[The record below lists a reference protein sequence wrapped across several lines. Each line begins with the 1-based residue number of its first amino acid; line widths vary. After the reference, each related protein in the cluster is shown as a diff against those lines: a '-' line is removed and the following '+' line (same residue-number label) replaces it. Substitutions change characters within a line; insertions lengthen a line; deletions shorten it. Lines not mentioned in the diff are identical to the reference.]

1 MTVLFMSLSF
11 HIPIVEESQYFLSV
25 LFGDTSLLLQTVR
38 DVQ

>member
-1 MTVLFMSLSF
+1 MTVLCMSLSF

-25 LFGDTSLLLQTVR
+25 LFSDTFPPPQTVG